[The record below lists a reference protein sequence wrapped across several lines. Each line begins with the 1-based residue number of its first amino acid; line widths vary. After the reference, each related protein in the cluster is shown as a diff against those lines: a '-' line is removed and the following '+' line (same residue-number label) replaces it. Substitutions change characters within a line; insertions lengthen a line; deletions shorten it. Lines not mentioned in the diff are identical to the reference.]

1 MKSLHVF
8 LYLLGFYLLPLSKC
22 IGGAVLG
29 IDFGAEFYKMSLIS
43 NGKAFAII
51 ENTSSKRKTPTS
63 VLLNI
68 FTIQIDIIY

>member
-1 MKSLHVF
+1 MNYFHVLILF
-8 LYLLGFYLLPLSKC
+8 IGLSILPLANT

-29 IDFGAEFYKMSLIS
+29 IDFGAQFYKISLIS

-63 VLLNI
+63 VN
-68 FTIQIDIIY
+68 

>member
-1 MKSLHVF
+1 MKFFHVF
-8 LYLLGFYLLPLSKC
+8 ILFLGLSTFPLAYS

-29 IDFGAEFYKMSLIS
+29 IDFGAEFYKISLIS

-63 VLLNI
+63 VLNNI
-68 FTIQIDIIY
+68 FNNS